1 MMAVISCIF
10 FLSSHTA
17 LFKAYVDPEIDTI
30 HVSSLDIIKSVLYQF
45 IANFILLLLWTLI
58 APLEWT
64 RVDKDATDNF
74 DRPLESIA
82 NCAASGQSLT
92 FAIIVLVVNMAFLIL
107 GTFWA
112 YKSRNITTEYDES
125 MYIGLCIVAVLQT
138 WTIGLPILVVVR
150 DSPSV
155 SFYVQSGLVFVTSL
169 AVIGFTFIPKVF
181 AVRKDRA
188 NDRKEVYK
196 EFKRAAILRQ
206 RAEEEDSERDPNHT
220 TVPINETKTTGI
232 KVLHNPRVSSTV
244 LSFSSKR
251 F

>member
-1 MMAVISCIF
+1 M
-10 FLSSHTA
+10 
-17 LFKAYVDPEIDTI
+17 
-30 HVSSLDIIKSVLYQF
+30 YQF
-45 IANFILLLLWTLI
+45 VANFILLLLWTFI

-64 RVDKDATDNF
+64 RVEKDATDNF
-74 DRPLESIA
+74 DRATESIA
-82 NCAASGQSLT
+82 NCAASGLSLT
-92 FAIIVLVVNMAFLIL
+92 FAIIVLVVNMGFLIL

-150 DSPSV
+150 DNPSV

-169 AVIGFTFIPKVF
+169 AVIGFTFFPKVF

-206 RAEEEDSERDPNHT
+206 RAEEEDSDRDPNHA
-220 TVPINETKTTGI
+220 VDLPITETKTTGI
-232 KVLHNPRVSSTV
+232 KVLHNPRVSTMIYYF
-244 LSFSSKR
+244 LSIKM
-251 F
+251 

>member
-1 MMAVISCIF
+1 MV
-10 FLSSHTA
+10 
-17 LFKAYVDPEIDTI
+17 V
-30 HVSSLDIIKSVLYQF
+30 
-45 IANFILLLLWTLI
+45 NFILLLLWTLV

-74 DRPLESIA
+74 DRPIESVG
-82 NCAASGQSLT
+82 NCAASGQSLA
-92 FAIIVLVVNMAFLIL
+92 FAIIILVVNMIFLIM

-125 MYIGLCIVAVLQT
+125 MYIGLCIVAILQT

-150 DSPSV
+150 DNPSV

-169 AVIGFTFIPKVF
+169 AAIGIIFIPKYL

-188 NDRKEVYK
+188 SDRKQVYK

-206 RAEEEDSERDPNHT
+206 RAEEEDSERDPT
-220 TVPINETKTTGI
+220 PAADLPIIEAKTTGLKI
-232 KVLHNPRVSSTV
+232 LHNPRVSTRSYFINKMKVYLTSCV
-244 LSFSSKR
+244 YLSVGAKLGVIWRDGVIATTTSNFGR
-251 F
+251 RHF

>member
-1 MMAVISCIF
+1 M
-10 FLSSHTA
+10 
-17 LFKAYVDPEIDTI
+17 
-30 HVSSLDIIKSVLYQF
+30 
-45 IANFILLLLWTLI
+45 LLLWTLI
-58 APLEWT
+58 APLEWN

-74 DRPLESIA
+74 DRPIESIA

-92 FAIIVLVVNMAFLIL
+92 FAIIVLIVNMAFLVL

-150 DSPSV
+150 DNPSV
-155 SFYVQSGLVFVTSL
+155 SFYVQSGLVFVTSF
-169 AVIGFTFIPKVF
+169 AVIGFTFVPKVL

-206 RAEEEDSERDPNHT
+206 RAEEEDSDRDQNHAADDT
-220 TVPINETKTTGI
+220 NITETKSKGV
-232 KVLHNPRVSSTV
+232 KVLHNPRVSASV
-244 LSFSSKR
+244 LYFFHLKDSQSNFLCPLLSLNETWR
-251 F
+251 